1 MNIIIIIY
9 TLCILY
15 YIYIIYLIIYIVFFL
30 TSVSKCACFK
40 AFGRAAAF
48 PYRLRKTQGVTVC
61 AKGRGSPLD
70 GGWPG
75 LPLNREV

>member
-1 MNIIIIIY
+1 MYII
-9 TLCILY
+9 Y

>member
-1 MNIIIIIY
+1 M
-9 TLCILY
+9 
-15 YIYIIYLIIYIVFFL
+15 YIYIMYIYIVFFL
-30 TSVSKCACFK
+30 TSVSKRACFK

-61 AKGRGSPLD
+61 AKGCGSPAD

>member
-1 MNIIIIIY
+1 MYIY
-9 TLCILY
+9 TY
-15 YIYIIYLIIYIVFFL
+15 IYIVFFL
-30 TSVSKCACFK
+30 TSVSKRACFN
-40 AFGRAAAF
+40 AFGRAAAC

-61 AKGRGSPLD
+61 AKGCGSPAD

>member
-1 MNIIIIIY
+1 MYIIY
-9 TLCILY
+9 YI

-48 PYRLRKTQGVTVC
+48 PYRLRKTQGATVC
-61 AKGRGSPLD
+61 VQKGVVRRWMVVGRGCH
-70 GGWPG
+70 
-75 LPLNREV
+75 